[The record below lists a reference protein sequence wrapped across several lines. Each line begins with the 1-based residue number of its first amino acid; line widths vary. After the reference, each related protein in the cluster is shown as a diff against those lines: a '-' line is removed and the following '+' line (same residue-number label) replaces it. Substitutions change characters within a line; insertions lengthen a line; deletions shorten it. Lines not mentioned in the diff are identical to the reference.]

1 MADTKT
7 KAEAFLSGAMNMLN
21 NKSLTP
27 SRQPPSVDSKPLAA
41 VATMENNPEDIP
53 KEELLHLMMKMNS
66 RMAAMEMKGQGLVKR
81 KSTLLTERKHLLDAI
96 KQRVAI
102 PLNLQDDQD
111 LDLGVVIE
119 SINKSESQ
127 RQDIIA
133 SLEKKFSDLEELK
146 EQTQTALETKYR
158 REITDLQR
166 ALGHSTGPV
175 VAVLNESNGDECSD
189 SDSGDSAPLLR
200 AAKESNDI
208 KDYLSA
214 ENERLAKEKADMHVS
229 VVEQMSK
236 SRKLQ
241 TELEQVRGTEGT
253 LREQCSALE
262 ETLRLKNDSLLLFQK
277 EMESVKNQSE
287 EKVLYLQM
295 QLNNGKTKDDGK
307 DRELSTLRSE
317 LENLRRMD
325 ADKDITTGQNN
336 EVIQTLKNKA
346 VEIERELDTFRNK
359 ARESERN
366 LNATLLLKAEQ
377 ESLLGSLR
385 RDLRNVVDA
394 KDEAL
399 RRTKEL
405 EEYKIKTDGTLIKM
419 ASLSEQIALL
429 QSGVEDKTSLITRL
443 RAEAHT
449 AEKNHAMRTATLAT
463 TETQLEVQKSELIVK
478 EETVK
483 EAVERV
489 SVLQTRLAS
498 MEGRLEERVT
508 AGASR
513 IGQLESDAIEAEKR
527 NTSLVSGLQD
537 KHEQALETLK
547 RDYSKKS
554 SLARTLLSE
563 KEEEVRVLGSKT
575 QELLTEIKS
584 GAPNEKRIFELA
596 EVQAKREAVH
606 GVHGNTREM
615 AFQQLQTALA
625 ARDLDLACVQQSQ
638 SALATEVSELRRH
651 TKREGVNLDYLKN
664 VVLQYMS
671 FPVQAPE
678 RVSLVPVIAMLLQF
692 NGKEVAQ
699 VIMKCR
705 DVS

>member
-1 MADTKT
+1 
-7 KAEAFLSGAMNMLN
+7 
-21 NKSLTP
+21 
-27 SRQPPSVDSKPLAA
+27 
-41 VATMENNPEDIP
+41 
-53 KEELLHLMMKMNS
+53 
-66 RMAAMEMKGQGLVKR
+66 
-81 KSTLLTERKHLLDAI
+81 
-96 KQRVAI
+96 
-102 PLNLQDDQD
+102 
-111 LDLGVVIE
+111 
-119 SINKSESQ
+119 
-127 RQDIIA
+127 
-133 SLEKKFSDLEELK
+133 
-146 EQTQTALETKYR
+146 
-158 REITDLQR
+158 
-166 ALGHSTGPV
+166 
-175 VAVLNESNGDECSD
+175 
-189 SDSGDSAPLLR
+189 
-200 AAKESNDI
+200 
-208 KDYLSA
+208 
-214 ENERLAKEKADMHVS
+214 MHVS
-229 VVEQMSK
+229 IVEQISK

-241 TELEQVRGTEGT
+241 TELEQVRGIEET
-253 LREQCSALE
+253 LKDQCSALE

-277 EMESVKNQSE
+277 EMESVKTQSE

-307 DRELSTLRSE
+307 DRELITMRSE
-317 LENLRRMD
+317 LENLRRME
-325 ADKDITTGQNN
+325 ADKDLTTGQNK

-366 LNATLLLKAEQ
+366 LNATILLKAEQ

-399 RRTKEL
+399 KKTKEL

-419 ASLSEQIALL
+419 ASMSEQIALL

-463 TETQLEVQKSELIVK
+463 TETQLEAHKLELIVK

-489 SVLQTRLAS
+489 SMLQTRLAS

-508 AGASR
+508 ASASR

-527 NTSLVSGLQD
+527 KTSLVSGLQD

-547 RDYSKKS
+547 RDYAKKS

-606 GVHGNTREM
+606 GIHG
-615 AFQQLQTALA
+615 
-625 ARDLDLACVQQSQ
+625 
-638 SALATEVSELRRH
+638 
-651 TKREGVNLDYLKN
+651 
-664 VVLQYMS
+664 
-671 FPVQAPE
+671 
-678 RVSLVPVIAMLLQF
+678 
-692 NGKEVAQ
+692 
-699 VIMKCR
+699 
-705 DVS
+705 